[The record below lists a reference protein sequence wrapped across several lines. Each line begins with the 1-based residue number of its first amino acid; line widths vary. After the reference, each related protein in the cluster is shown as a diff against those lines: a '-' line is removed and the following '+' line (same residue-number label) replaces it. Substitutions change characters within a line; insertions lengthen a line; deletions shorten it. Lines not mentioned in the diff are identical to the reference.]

1 MQENINI
8 QNKKARFKYFT
19 QKKYVAGLVLTGL
32 QIKSIRSK
40 NVNIDN
46 SYCNFDSNELF
57 LYNVNFENIHVN
69 KKNNTVKLL
78 LNRNELL
85 KIKKES
91 DNPGITIVPLKIFIN
106 QSGFA
111 KIQISIAKGKKNFD
125 KRQTKKT
132 RDWNRD
138 KARYFRKT
146 S

>member
-8 QNKKARFKYFT
+8 QNKKAKFKYFT

-46 SYCNFDSNELF
+46 AYCNFDSNELF
-57 LYNVNFENIHVN
+57 IYNVNFANTHFS

-78 LNRNELL
+78 LNKKELL

-91 DNPGITIVPLKIFIN
+91 DSPGITIVPLKIFIN

-111 KIQISIAKGKKNFD
+111 KIQISIAKGKKNYD
-125 KRQTKKT
+125 KRQTIKSREAKINIS
-132 RDWNRD
+132 RMMKN
-138 KARYFRKT
+138 